1 MKRFYLL
8 LAAAT
13 LLAAIAGCQKEPAGV
28 ENASQTDVYVEF
40 TINFAD
46 GSATKADDYNSSN
59 VAIGTPDEHAVKN
72 AYLYFFN
79 STSKEYV
86 STVPIAAGDIASQEV
101 AGNLIKKTTI
111 PTRLTPAT
119 YDVYATLNYEVT
131 GLAGP
136 PVKTTEDFE
145 KMTYVHDYSTYVI
158 GTAGIP
164 MTSRKSDGTMSMK
177 NVLVDA
183 NNTFDNPVP
192 IELYM
197 ERMLAKLT
205 VKETVA
211 TYSVTTERDGTG
223 TALATVDLTDY
234 KPVNLTNNSYLFR
247 HVGVDASTTT
257 FGEITSANYVIEP
270 ETAVKTDGT
279 ITASHHYYQ
288 HVNGP
293 ETYSPMPVL
302 NNFSNPLY
310 CTENTMLQSSQKKT
324 YATALAFKGKITPA
338 AGTYFHNNGGTIETT
353 TPGADADLWYFNGKF
368 YDSLNSLNTHNGLS
382 LSDTPTDPNYY
393 QKFGVKLYTDS
404 VCYYTYYIRHYNNG
418 DSQEMGIMEFAIVRN
433 NDYQVTIEK
442 IVSLG
447 EDHPTVLGEDIE
459 ATMSYFQATLYVR
472 PWVVRA
478 QEAVLG

>member
-8 LAAAT
+8 LTAAS

-59 VAIGTPDEHAVKN
+59 VAIGTEDEHAVKN

-131 GLAGP
+131 GLSG
-136 PVKTTEDFE
+136 KTTEGFE
-145 KMTYVHDYSTYVI
+145 KMTYTHDYSTYVI
-158 GTAGIP
+158 GNDGIP
-164 MTSRKSDGTMSMK
+164 MTSRKSDGTMSMQ

-205 VKETVA
+205 VKEA
-211 TYSVTTERDGTG
+211 DSDGTYNVTTERDGSG

-234 KPVNLTNNSYLFR
+234 KPVNLTKNSYLFR

-257 FGEITSANYVIEP
+257 FEEITSTNYVIEP
-270 ETAVKTDGT
+270 ETSIKTDGT
-279 ITASHHYYQ
+279 ITLSHHYYQ
-288 HVNGP
+288 HVNGSDA
-293 ETYSPMPVL
+293 YSLMPAL
-302 NNFSNPLY
+302 NSFSDPLY

-338 AGTYFHNNGGTIETT
+338 ADTYFYNNGGTIETT

-368 YDSLNSLNTHNGLS
+368 YDTLESLNTHNGLS
-382 LSDTPTDPNYY
+382 LSDTPTDPNHY

-404 VCYYTYYIRHYNNG
+404 VCYYTYYIRHYNNNDPQG
-418 DSQEMGIMEFAIVRN
+418 MGIMEFAIVRN
-433 NDYQVTIEK
+433 NDYQVTINK

-447 EDHPTVLGEDIE
+447 EDHPAVLGEDIE

-478 QEAVLG
+478 QNATLG

>member
-1 MKRFYLL
+1 
-8 LAAAT
+8 
-13 LLAAIAGCQKEPAGV
+13 
-28 ENASQTDVYVEF
+28 
-40 TINFAD
+40 
-46 GSATKADDYNSSN
+46 
-59 VAIGTPDEHAVKN
+59 
-72 AYLYFFN
+72 
-79 STSKEYV
+79 
-86 STVPIAAGDIASQEV
+86 
-101 AGNLIKKTTI
+101 
-111 PTRLTPAT
+111 
-119 YDVYATLNYEVT
+119 
-131 GLAGP
+131 
-136 PVKTTEDFE
+136 
-145 KMTYVHDYSTYVI
+145 MTYAHDYSTYVI

-164 MTSRKSDGTMSMK
+164 MTSRESDGTMSMK

-211 TYSVTTERDGTG
+211 TYSVKTERDGTG

-234 KPVNLTNNSYLFR
+234 KPVNLTKNSYLFR

-257 FGEITSANYVIEP
+257 FGEITLANYVIEP
-270 ETAVKTDGT
+270 ETSVKTDGT

-293 ETYSPMPVL
+293 ETYSSMPAL
-302 NNFSNPLY
+302 NTFSDPLY

-338 AGTYFHNNGGTIETT
+338 ADTYYHNNGGTIETT

-368 YDSLNSLNTHNGLS
+368 YDTLESLNTHNGLS
-382 LSDTPTDPNYY
+382 LSETPTDPNHY
-393 QKFGVKLYTDS
+393 QKFGVKLYKGS
-404 VCYYTYYIRHYNNG
+404 VCYYTYYIRHYDN
-418 DSQEMGIMEFAIVRN
+418 DKSQEMGIMEFAIVRN
-433 NDYQVTIEK
+433 NDYQVTINK

-447 EDHPTVLGEDIE
+447 EDSPKVSGEDIE

-472 PWVVRA
+472 RWVVRA
-478 QEAVLG
+478 QNATLG